1 MMHIELPATLTADYE
16 PTMAEEYPFER
27 PGVVVI
33 KFGRI
38 AVIKIPVTEEQHDRL
53 DVEGFYGAH
62 ESRATALEEL
72 VAGWLKE
79 RLAR

>member
-16 PTMAEEYPFER
+16 PAIAEEYPFER
-27 PGVVVI
+27 AGVVVI

-38 AVIKIPVTEEQHDRL
+38 AVAKIPVTEEQHDLL
-53 DVEGFYGAH
+53 DVEGFYSAH
-62 ESRATALEEL
+62 AERAIALEEL

-79 RLAR
+79 RLAK